1 MRDIARLSEKDKKAL
16 FHNTAAKMGM
26 TDAIIEKDFWVCFM
40 LDYLF
45 HRCQWKNN
53 IAFKGGTSLSKSYGL
68 IERFSEDIDLI
79 LDWRV
84 LGYEKDEPWE
94 ERSNTKQDIF
104 NKEAGTKTEAFL
116 KNEFMPAV
124 IADLKNELGC
134 NVNCYIEDDD
144 PQTVVFA
151 YNRSFDDTAILPVI
165 RLEIGALAAWTPAA
179 EKTITPYAAEQY
191 GRLFKQ
197 PSTDIL
203 TVLPKRTFWEKVTIL
218 HREAYRP
225 ENSIVP
231 TRYSRHYYDLYCMA
245 NSPVKAEAFAD
256 LDLLDKVV
264 RFKDKFYRCS
274 WARYDEAKPGTMKLI
289 PSEKNI
295 KVLKD
300 DYEHM
305 KNIYTVCY
313 VQPNL
318 RVNFRYCHCPMDSI
332 MLDEVWK
339 RYKKR
344 FSSQVRKK
352 NLGSDFCASWGD
364 EGLENGVQAE
374 LDIFP
379 ERYIKYQQ
387 AIKKLIDNDNVY
399 PIEFDYLT
407 WKQQ

>member
-1 MRDIARLSEKDKKAL
+1 MLKIANASERERRIVFL
-16 FHNTAAKMGM
+16 NTAEKLEIHP
-26 TDAIIEKDFWVCFM
+26 AIVEKDFWVCFM

-45 HRCQWKNN
+45 HRSAWKSN

-94 ERSNTKQDIF
+94 ERSNTKQDAF
-104 NKEAGTKTEAFL
+104 NKEAGTRTEAFL

-124 IADLKNELGC
+124 IADLKNELGR

-151 YNRSFDDTAILPVI
+151 YNRSFEDSAILPVI

-197 PSTDIL
+197 PSTEIL

-225 ENSIVP
+225 ENSTVP

-245 NSPVKAEAFAD
+245 NSSVKIEAFSD

-274 WARYDEAKPGTMKLI
+274 WAKYDEAKPGTMKLI

-305 KNIYTVCY
+305 KNMIYGEKPDFGVILEA
-313 VQPNL
+313 V
-318 RVNFRYCHCPMDSI
+318 
-332 MLDEVWK
+332 
-339 RYKKR
+339 KK
-344 FSSQVRKK
+344 
-352 NLGSDFCASWGD
+352 
-364 EGLENGVQAE
+364 LENEINA
-374 LDIFP
+374 L
-379 ERYIKYQQ
+379 
-387 AIKKLIDNDNVY
+387 
-399 PIEFDYLT
+399 
-407 WKQQ
+407 

>member
-26 TDAIIEKDFWVCFM
+26 TDAIIEKDFWVCYM

-45 HRCQWKNN
+45 HRCAWKNN

-84 LGYEKDEPWE
+84 LGYEKDEPWAD
-94 ERSNTKQDIF
+94 RSNTKQDAF

-116 KNEFMPAV
+116 RNEFMPAV
-124 IADLKNELGC
+124 ITDLQSELSYD
-134 NVNCYIEDDD
+134 VNCYIEDDD

-151 YNRSFDDTAILPVI
+151 YNRSFDDSAILPVI
-165 RLEIGALAAWTPAA
+165 RLEIGALAAWTPAE
-179 EKTITPYAAEQY
+179 EKPITPYAAEQY

-197 PSTDIL
+197 PSTEIL

-245 NSPVKAEAFAD
+245 NSSVKAEAFAD

-264 RFKDKFYRCS
+264 CFKDKFYRCS

-295 KVLKD
+295 KVIKD

-305 KNIYTVCY
+305 KNMIYGEKPDFDVILEA
-313 VQPNL
+313 VKHL
-318 RVNFRYCHCPMDSI
+318 E
-332 MLDEVWK
+332 DEI
-339 RYKKR
+339 
-344 FSSQVRKK
+344 
-352 NLGSDFCASWGD
+352 NTL
-364 EGLENGVQAE
+364 
-374 LDIFP
+374 
-379 ERYIKYQQ
+379 
-387 AIKKLIDNDNVY
+387 
-399 PIEFDYLT
+399 
-407 WKQQ
+407 